1 MLKVIGFLVM
11 VSMTLATLRPD
22 SSWPGAD
29 PFGPSRPWSPG
40 TVFHAEEGR
49 GITSST
55 SSESPGRIHPASLE
69 EQGPGVAE
77 ESLSLPITDV
87 ALNSPPES
95 STAVTTIAP
104 VATVA
109 TPEDDAPVLFK
120 QRNLSGPRI
129 GMTAV
134 LDQDQID
141 KMKARG
147 MGPFMSQFGWHFERR
162 MVPLGGGPQFVIE
175 SVPMVGGVEYGE
187 FIPSMTLAMGVR
199 FPSGA
204 EFGLG
209 PSISANPDNGG
220 SSSLVIAAG
229 RSFDYGG
236 VSLPVNVAL
245 STNPHGQR
253 LSLVLGYAIQQR

>member
-1 MLKVIGFLVM
+1 MKCRS
-11 VSMTLATLRPD
+11 SMGMAAALALAISTPA
-22 SSWPGAD
+22 GA
-29 PFGPSRPWSPG
+29 
-40 TVFHAEEGR
+40 
-49 GITSST
+49 
-55 SSESPGRIHPASLE
+55 
-69 EQGPGVAE
+69 
-77 ESLSLPITDV
+77 SLPITDIS
-87 ALNSPPES
+87 LNAPPES
-95 STAVTTIAP
+95 STAVPAVRAVP
-104 VATVA
+104 AVPARD
-109 TPEDDAPVLFK
+109 DDAPVLFK

-141 KMKARG
+141 QMKARG
-147 MGPFMSQFGWHFERR
+147 MGPFISQFGWHFERQV
-162 MVPLGGGPQFVIE
+162 VPLGGGPQFVVE

-187 FIPSMTLAMGVR
+187 FIPSITLAMGVR

-209 PSISANPDNGG
+209 PSLSANPTHGG

-236 VSLPVNVAL
+236 VSLPVNLAL

-253 LSLVLGYAIQQR
+253 LSIVLGYAIQQR

>member
-1 MLKVIGFLVM
+1 MNRRSTIG
-11 VSMTLATLRPD
+11 MTAAFALA
-22 SSWPGAD
+22 
-29 PFGPSRPWSPG
+29 
-40 TVFHAEEGR
+40 
-49 GITSST
+49 IST
-55 SSESPGRIHPASLE
+55 PAR
-69 EQGPGVAE
+69 A
-77 ESLSLPITDV
+77 SLPITDV
-87 ALNSPPES
+87 SLNAPPES
-95 STAVTTIAP
+95 STTMVAAP
-104 VATVA
+104 VVPVVPTR
-109 TPEDDAPVLFK
+109 DDDTPVLFK

-141 KMKARG
+141 QLRARG
-147 MGPFMSQFGWHFERR
+147 MGPLMSQFGWHFERQV
-162 MVPLGGGPQFVIE
+162 VPLGGGPQFIVE

-187 FIPSMTLAMGVR
+187 FIPSITLAMGVR

-209 PSISANPDNGG
+209 PSISANPTNGG

-236 VSLPVNVAL
+236 VSLPVNLAL

-253 LSLVLGYAIQQR
+253 LSVVLGYAIQQAR